1 MNSLL
6 ILVAALCLLLG
17 CIVIATILIIKRR
30 SAGTDKSDDKFRT
43 QLLQLASEIKT
54 DISES
59 NLNAL
64 SQVTQQLAM
73 AAGQKVDA
81 ATSAAEAAFDQKKN
95 LIDAQLNSV
104 SSSLGQVNKAIAD
117 LAIANGK
124 SYGSVASQLA
134 ATSSSTSDLAKAT
147 RSIHDVLN
155 HSRARGQHGE
165 FSAEGVLHAAGL
177 VQGIHYEKQTANEA
191 GTRPD
196 FIVKIGSEKSISVD
210 SKFPLSNLWRSFDA
224 ESEVERKSLEAVFL
238 RDVRDRVNELTL
250 RDYVG
255 EDTIDLIVMFLAN
268 EAVFGFV
275 LEHDPGIF
283 EFSMNKKVVITGPF
297 GLYALLSTIRQGAD
311 NLVVARKSQE
321 ILALMRTFKIQW
333 EKFTSGLDLLG
344 KKLQQVDKTFDA
356 LTSTRKSQLDRALT
370 RIDSLSEN
378 AVCESLTTSDE
389 DKSGRDE
396 DTAANKTEALV
407 S

>member
-6 ILVAALCLLLG
+6 ILVTALCLVLG
-17 CIVIATILIIKRR
+17 CTVVATVLIIRR
-30 SAGTDKSDDKFRT
+30 LRAGTDKSDNQFRA

-64 SQVTQQLAM
+64 SQVTQQLAL

-81 ATSAAEAAFDQKKN
+81 ATSAAVAAFDQKKN
-95 LIDAQLNSV
+95 MIDAQLNSV
-104 SSSLGQVNKAIAD
+104 DSSLGQVNKAITD
-117 LAIANGK
+117 LALTSNK
-124 SYGSVASQLA
+124 SYGSIATQLA
-134 ATSSSTSDLAKAT
+134 ATSSSASDLAKAT
-147 RSIHDVLN
+147 RSILEMLN

-177 VQGIHYEKQTANEA
+177 VQGIHYEKQASNDA

-196 FIVKIGSEKSISVD
+196 FIVKIGPEKSISVD

-224 ESEVERKSLEAVFL
+224 ESEAERKSLEAVFL
-238 RDVRDRVNELTL
+238 RDVRDRVNELTS
-250 RDYVG
+250 RDYVN
-255 EDTIDLIVMFLAN
+255 EDSMDLIVMFLAN
-268 EAVFGFV
+268 EAVFAFV
-275 LEHDPGIF
+275 LENDPHIF

-321 ILALMRTFKIQW
+321 ILALMRGFRIQW

-344 KKLQQVDKTFDA
+344 KKLQQVDKTFDT

-370 RIDSLSEN
+370 RIDSLAENSEYK
-378 AVCESLTTSDE
+378 SLVTSGDE
-389 DKSGRDE
+389 EADREKDSDTDE
-396 DTAANKTEALV
+396 ANSIA